1 MNAKATN
8 EQRIGC
14 LILAIAINEKTTPR
28 VAPATGCRCCEA
40 TRGTKAQN
48 QYF

>member
-14 LILAIAINEKTTPR
+14 LILAIAINEKTIPLLI
-28 VAPATGCRCCEA
+28 
-40 TRGTKAQN
+40 
-48 QYF
+48 